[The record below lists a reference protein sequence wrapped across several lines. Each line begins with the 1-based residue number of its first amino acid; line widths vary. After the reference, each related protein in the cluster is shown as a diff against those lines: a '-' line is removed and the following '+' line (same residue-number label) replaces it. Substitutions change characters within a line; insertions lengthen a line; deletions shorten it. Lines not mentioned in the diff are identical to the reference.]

1 MATTRGASRLK
12 RKQRNTVKG
21 TGTAERARL
30 CVFRSNKFT
39 YAQLINDEVNQV
51 IASASTKGGD
61 AKSAKSVE
69 AAKNLGV
76 KIAELAKQKNVTK
89 VVFDRNGYI
98 YHGRIAAVA
107 EGARQGGLDF

>member
-1 MATTRGASRLK
+1 MATSREASRLK
-12 RKQRNTVKG
+12 RKQRNRVKG

-39 YAQLINDEVNQV
+39 YAQLVNDEINQV
-51 IASASTKGGD
+51 IASASTKGES
-61 AKSAKSVE
+61 KSAKSVE

-76 KIAELAKQKNVTK
+76 KIAEIAKSKNVTK

-107 EGARQGGLDF
+107 EGAREGGLDF